1 MPTGSQWGDLRV
13 EHLGRPTRKWEA
25 NIKMDLQELGWGG
38 LYWIDLA
45 EDRDRWAGCCEY
57 ANELSGC
64 KKGGQF
70 LDQLGICQL
79 LKKMT
84 LLHGVSQIVNQ
95 FLVRWLIAWLSAQS
109 LHYYENKESATQS
122 T

>member
-1 MPTGSQWGDLRV
+1 MAHVGRREIRNAYRILVGRPESRT
-13 EHLGRPTRKWEA
+13 LGRPTRKWEA

-70 LDQLGICQL
+70 LD
-79 LKKMT
+79 
-84 LLHGVSQIVNQ
+84 
-95 FLVRWLIAWLSAQS
+95 
-109 LHYYENKESATQS
+109 
-122 T
+122 